1 MLECGTIDAQIE
13 PGDGYMANQ
22 FTFSSYIVRLIFAV
36 LLVYA
41 TYNPSGYSYFHW
53 LTAADSEFSAV
64 KALCG
69 ITLIIGWAV
78 YLRATF
84 NALGTLG
91 LILGLAFFGAIVWLL
106 FDLGLLSMESSGILS
121 YVVLFMLAAIL
132 SAGMSWSHLRRRWSG
147 QQVVDEVND

>member
-1 MLECGTIDAQIE
+1 
-13 PGDGYMANQ
+13 MANQ
-22 FTFSSYIVRLIFAV
+22 FSLSSYLLRLIFAV
-36 LLVYA
+36 ALVYG

-132 SAGMSWSHLRRRWSG
+132 SVGMSWSHLRRRWSG
-147 QQVVDEVND
+147 QQVVDEVDD